1 MKAIKSDNFFIRQV
15 YKPLRESL
23 FASQIGCKMGCGD
36 NSSQPTLLHLAE
48 ELFVNGNLFSCS
60 GCINVRIGEPYH
72 LNKRAKSLLVSV
84 GGGVL
89 FKAVSY
95 FMQWSDGLGA
105 EGVIEMAVNPGNH
118 FQQVNTYY
126 FTKTIIIYKI

>member
-36 NSSQPTLLHLAE
+36 N
-48 ELFVNGNLFSCS
+48 
-60 GCINVRIGEPYH
+60 INVRIGEPYH
-72 LNKRAKSLLVSV
+72 LYKKAKSLLVSV